1 MRKIIQMSLE
11 EFSSLKDKEQD
22 WNNLKI
28 GEIYVDLLNGKWK
41 AVEVIDLNQRY
52 GGLEPVLEE
61 FDLQIV

>member
-11 EFSSLKDKEQD
+11 EFSKLQQKED

-28 GEIYVDLLNGKWK
+28 GDIYVDLLNGKWK